1 MRNFSFAFYKRGFT
15 LHELLITLAIIA
27 ITLSIAAPSLN
38 KTIQN
43 TRAKTSTLV
52 LLEAIETTRSTAVFH
67 NQNTTMLATNKKWH
81 EGWTLF
87 VDRNSNGL
95 VDTDEKVISVNEGL
109 DAVKTKASS
118 PMDSYVAFVGTGEGI
133 TLTTGGFLAGHI
145 MICPQVQGDGYK
157 LILSKGGRTRVEK
170 LPNTDCNTVR
180 QP

>member
-1 MRNFSFAFYKRGFT
+1 MCNFSFAFYKRGFT

-43 TRAKTSTLV
+43 TRTKTATLA

-67 NQNTTMLATNKKWH
+67 NQNTILLATNKKWH

-95 VDTDEKVISVNEGL
+95 VDTDEKVINVNEGL

-118 PMDSYVAFVGTGEGI
+118 PMDSYVAFIGTGEGI
-133 TLTTGGFLAGHI
+133 QLTTRGFLAGNI
-145 MICPQVQGDGYK
+145 TICPQVKGEGYK
-157 LILSKGGRTRVEK
+157 LVLSKGGRTRVEK
-170 LPNTDCNTVR
+170 LSSAACKTALES
-180 QP
+180 